1 MVITS
6 VTLAFMALKIAAG
19 GSVIAGTEKLVEG
32 FYDGKLLKGKKGKG
46 GRPHERTH
54 RSARER
60 RDDSGSTQNIE
71 F

>member
-1 MVITS
+1 MIITG
-6 VTLAFMALKIAAG
+6 VTMALMALKIAAG

-32 FYDGKLLKGKKGKG
+32 FMDGKLFKGKKGKG
-46 GRPHERTH
+46 GRSHERTH

-60 RDDSGSTQNIE
+60 RDDSGSTQDIE